1 MDGQKIA
8 VIEDEPDILEV
19 IVHNLNREGFRVVSA
34 RHGIEGLEMVER
46 ETPDLVVLDLML
58 PGCPGIEVLRKIRSQ
73 ARLASVPV
81 LILTAKG
88 EEVDR
93 VVGFEMGA
101 DDYMV
106 KPVSTRELVLR
117 VRAILRRGR
126 VDAVAAGESTVRF
139 GALTIE
145 HGAHRVFADGHEVP
159 LTALEFRLLT
169 TLHERRDRVQSRERL
184 LDDVWGI
191 EAEVFTRTVDTHV
204 KRLRQKLGSAG
215 DYIETVRGVGYRFRG
230 TPEH

>member
-58 PGCPGIEVLRKIRSQ
+58 PGCPGIDVLRKIRSQ

-126 VDAVAAGESTVRF
+126 VDAAAALESTVRF

-145 HGAHRVFADGHEVP
+145 KGAHRVFADGHEVP

-204 KRLRQKLGSAG
+204 KRLRQKLGTAG

>member
-1 MDGQKIA
+1 MDRHKIA

-19 IVHNLNREGFRVVSA
+19 IVHNLNREGFAVVSA
-34 RHGIEGLEMVER
+34 QHGIEGLELVER
-46 ETPDLVVLDLML
+46 ETPDLVILDLML

-73 ARLASVPV
+73 ARLAHVPV

-93 VVGFEMGA
+93 VVGFELGA

-126 VDAVAAGESTVRF
+126 VDAAAAPEATTRF

-145 HGAHRVFADGHEVP
+145 HGAHRVFADGREVP

-204 KRLRQKLGSAG
+204 KRLRQKLGTAG

>member
-1 MDGQKIA
+1 MVGQKIA

-19 IVHNLNREGFRVVSA
+19 IVHNLDREGFSVVTA
-34 RHGIEGLEMVER
+34 RHGLDGLELVER
-46 ETPDLVVLDLML
+46 ETPDLVILDLML
-58 PGCPGIEVLRKIRSQ
+58 PGCPGIDVLRKIRAQ

-93 VVGFEMGA
+93 VVGFELGA

-126 VDAVAAGESTVRF
+126 VGGAAPAESTVRF

-145 HGAHRVFADGHEVP
+145 HGAHRVFADGREVP

>member
-1 MDGQKIA
+1 
-8 VIEDEPDILEV
+8 
-19 IVHNLNREGFRVVSA
+19 
-34 RHGIEGLEMVER
+34 
-46 ETPDLVVLDLML
+46 ML

-73 ARLASVPV
+73 ARLAHVPV

-93 VVGFEMGA
+93 VVGFELGA

-126 VDAVAAGESTVRF
+126 VDTAAAPESTVRF

-145 HGAHRVFADGHEVP
+145 HGAHRVFADGREVP

-204 KRLRQKLGSAG
+204 KRLRQKLGTAG

-230 TPEH
+230 TPEN